1 MENLLKAK
9 QPFMVIGACLA
20 WFALIFQF
28 YLILANRQASVP
40 ETVIRYFTFFTIL
53 SNLLAAVCFTC
64 RLFSPLSRW
73 GRFFSAPPH
82 LTAITSYIVLV
93 GIVYN
98 IILRTLWNPRGLQ
111 KLVDELL
118 HTVNPLLFLLFWIF
132 FVSKSGLRWKAV
144 FGWLIF
150 PILYVVVV
158 LLRGAF
164 SGYYPYPFVDVRN
177 LGYPKVFLNT
187 SILILVFFLISLLLV
202 WVGNW
207 RTR

>member
-9 QPFMVIGACLA
+9 RPFMVIGACLA

-53 SNLLAAVCFTC
+53 SNLLAAVCFTYL
-64 RLFSPLSRW
+64 LFSPLSRW
-73 GRFFSAPPH
+73 GRFFSAPPN
-82 LTAITSYIVLV
+82 LTAITTYIVLV

-98 IILRTLWNPRGLQ
+98 IILRMLWNPRGLQ

-187 SILILVFFLISLLLV
+187 SILIFVFFLISLFLV
-202 WVGNW
+202 WVGKW